1 MGVTGQEGG
10 LLGSDGLR
18 QLGMV
23 SLAVALQRPT
33 CNGCKCCNGWGSYL
47 FQLCLFMLVIHVHLS
62 FYNTTLHL
70 QRHSTNFNYS
80 LGLTVTV
87 LVNTVGH
94 KVRFRHGV

>member
-1 MGVTGQEGG
+1 MAVSVVMVGVVI
-10 LLGSDGLR
+10 SIVFIY
-18 QLGMV
+18 V
-23 SLAVALQRPT
+23 SYTCTFVILQHNFT
-33 CNGCKCCNGWGSYL
+33 
-47 FQLCLFMLVIHVHLS
+47 F
-62 FYNTTLHL
+62 L

>member
-33 CNGCKCCNGWGSYL
+33 CMAVSVVMVGVVISIVFIYVSYTCT
-47 FQLCLFMLVIHVHLS
+47 FVILQHNFTFATS
-62 FYNTTLHL
+62 FH
-70 QRHSTNFNYS
+70 
-80 LGLTVTV
+80 
-87 LVNTVGH
+87 
-94 KVRFRHGV
+94 

>member
-1 MGVTGQEGG
+1 MAVSVVMVGVVI
-10 LLGSDGLR
+10 SIVFIY
-18 QLGMV
+18 V
-23 SLAVALQRPT
+23 SYT
-33 CNGCKCCNGWGSYL
+33 CT
-47 FQLCLFMLVIHVHLS
+47 FVI
-62 FYNTTLHL
+62 YNTTLHL